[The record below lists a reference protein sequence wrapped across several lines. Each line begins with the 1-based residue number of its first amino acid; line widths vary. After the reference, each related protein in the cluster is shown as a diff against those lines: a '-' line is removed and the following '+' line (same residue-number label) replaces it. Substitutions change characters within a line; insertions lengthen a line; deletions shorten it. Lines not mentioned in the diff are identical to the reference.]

1 MLRKLEKTKALKLMG
16 FQQSS
21 RIEDKHAKSNSS
33 LFNKLKEII
42 GMIHG
47 FHVFQRSV
55 RSDIKI
61 IGGINNLSPRNLTY
75 GHN

>member
-1 MLRKLEKTKALKLMG
+1 ML
-16 FQQSS
+16 
-21 RIEDKHAKSNSS
+21 KSNSI

-55 RSDIKI
+55 WSDTSKSLEELI
-61 IGGINNLSPRNLTY
+61 ICLLEI
-75 GHN
+75 

>member
-1 MLRKLEKTKALKLMG
+1 ML
-16 FQQSS
+16 
-21 RIEDKHAKSNSS
+21 KSNSI

-75 GHN
+75 EHN